1 MQPPDESAE
10 REWMRLEREQQTVEG
25 MRIKM
30 EDEKEEE
37 PIYIEGGMRQSRPLH
52 TTAEVRPNAY
62 IPEDEGI
69 PRPYGGHAPF
79 KPLENGSTM
88 RHIRKPEP
96 KPIEI

>member
-1 MQPPDESAE
+1 M
-10 REWMRLEREQQTVEG
+10 EREQLTVEEL
-25 MRIKM
+25 RIKM
-30 EDEKEEE
+30 EDEKEDE
-37 PIYIEGGMRQSRPLH
+37 PIHVEGGMRQARPLH
-52 TTAEVRPNAY
+52 TTVEVRPNAY

-96 KPIEI
+96 KPIQI